1 LSLAQR
7 VLKPLIAVSAVLVLW
22 AIANAVVNSRTL
34 PTPLETLFATFGI
47 LGRASFYQVVI
58 ETLALSFSGL
68 FVGVLGSYVVALV
81 MAQGEFLE
89 SSIRPTLNFV
99 RSIPAII
106 LIPFFLVVIGA
117 SYITVVAITGFAI
130 FSKLVIF
137 ALDGVKSVSKELE
150 DLSRVSKLNWLQ
162 RFLFVQ
168 LPVSTQYMLSGLQL
182 SVSRAYGVV
191 VLCGL
196 LIGAPGLGKS
206 LRSAGENAR
215 YDEIFA
221 YGFLLALLGVVIY
234 LALLRFETRALRSW
248 GQVR

>member
-1 LSLAQR
+1 M
-7 VLKPLIAVSAVLVLW
+7 
-22 AIANAVVNSRTL
+22 ANGVVNSSSF
-34 PTPLETLFATFGI
+34 PTPLETLLATFGI
-47 LGRASFYQVVI
+47 LGKSNFYQALI
-58 ETLALSFSGL
+58 ETLILSFSGL
-68 FVGVLGSYVVALV
+68 LIGILASYALALI
-81 MAQGEFLE
+81 MAQGAFLE
-89 SSIRPTLNFV
+89 NSIRPTLNFV

-106 LIPFFLVVIGA
+106 LIPLFLVVIGA
-117 SYITVVAITGFAI
+117 GQVTVMAITAFAI

-137 ALDGVKSVSKELE
+137 ALDGVKSVSKELG
-150 DLSRVSKLNWLQ
+150 DLSTISKLNWLQ

-221 YGFLLALLGVVIY
+221 YGLLLALLGVVLY
-234 LALLRFETRALRSW
+234 LVLLRFESKTLRSW
-248 GQVR
+248 GLVR